1 MKDVSIRFVFD
12 RKKVATKDKKS
23 IVQMEILFKRV
34 RKYVSTGVRL
44 YKDQWDDRK
53 WVINSLES
61 VRLNDDL
68 QRQKNEIE
76 VFLTDTFERQ
86 HMAFTWEKL
95 DRWLNNKKVDD
106 SFIRFAERCIMERN
120 DIREST
126 RKTQKKLIKNLEEFG
141 GIIYFSDLTKY
152 NIQEYDQWLH
162 GRNISQATI
171 HSYIKFL
178 KIYVREAMRR
188 DLITADPFLGLTFKR
203 GEARYD
209 NFLTVEE
216 LEKIKNAEISAGSIR
231 RVRDLFLV
239 QCYTG
244 LAYSDLM
251 TADFTRALKRN
262 GRSVLTGR
270 REKSGESYYIV
281 LIPPVLEILERYD
294 YVLPKMTNQ
303 QYNMRLKLVAD
314 AAKIDK
320 PLTSHYGRRTCGY
333 LLLNE
338 GVPMEVVSKVL
349 GHASIKT
356 TESIYAKILNT
367 TVDRAFDRFF
377 AGDSKKD

>member
-12 RKKVATKDKKS
+12 RKHLATKEKKG
-23 IVQMEILFKRV
+23 IVQMEILYRRV
-34 RKYVSTGVRL
+34 RKFISTGVKL
-44 YKDQWDDRK
+44 YKDQWNDRK
-53 WVINSLES
+53 GVVNTLDAA
-61 VRLNDDL
+61 RLNDEL
-68 QRQKNEIE
+68 QRQKTEIE
-76 VFLTDTFERQ
+76 VYITDTFDKQ
-86 HMAFTWEKL
+86 HQAFSWDKL

-106 SFIRFAERCIMERN
+106 SFIRFAERRILERK

-126 RKTQKKLIKNLEEFG
+126 RRTQKKLIKSLEKFG
-141 GIIYFSDLTKY
+141 KIVYFSDLTKINVQDY
-152 NIQEYDQWLH
+152 YQWLH
-162 GRNISQATI
+162 GQNLAQASMY
-171 HSYIKFL
+171 SYIRFL
-178 KIYVREAMRR
+178 KTYVHEAMRME
-188 DLITADPFLGLTFKR
+188 LITTDPFLGLTFKR

-209 NFLTVEE
+209 NFLTTEE
-216 LEKIKNAEISAGSIR
+216 LEKIKNADISAGSIR

-251 TADFTRALKRN
+251 TADFSKAVKRN
-262 GRSVLTGR
+262 GRLVLTGR
-270 REKSGESYYIV
+270 REKSGEPYYIV
-281 LIPPVLEILERYD
+281 LIPEVLKVLERYD

-320 PLTSHYGRRTCGY
+320 ALTSHYGRRTCGY

-349 GHASIKT
+349 GHSSIKT

-367 TVDRAFDRFF
+367 TVDKAFDRFF
-377 AGDSKKD
+377 EGKGNT